1 MLESN
6 NKKNLKNVIIV
17 LLTSCITIVISLIVG
32 FVMPKYLS
40 VDDYAYFR
48 IYSLYIAY
56 AGFFH
61 FGFINGIYLKYGK
74 YDYSELPFEKF
85 RSYTN
90 YLIKQQI
97 KIVIILL
104 SILLIFS
111 NNISFPN
118 KMAFIFIILNIPLI
132 NIQCYFSLVNQFTRR
147 FIIDS
152 YLTWI
157 QSGMKIITL
166 TSIFIWDKNQYIY
179 LLFFTTVTNIVVL
192 IIFGIQNKDIIFGEK
207 IGILNSEV
215 KKIISNGFFIMIS
228 EFMGIIFLGIDSIF
242 INSFFDLRTF
252 GMYSFAVSVI
262 SLMYIFINSASKLI
276 YPYLVRAAKD
286 KLSQY
291 YCTMSDVVIIITTL
305 SLSAFFLIEF
315 IINNFLDKYKHSL
328 DIIFVLLITIIFKTL
343 IWMVCG
349 SYYKV
354 LNLSKEYSKN
364 NVLAMI
370 LAVVLDILAY
380 IVFKDY
386 IYIAIASVVAFIIWY
401 GITDNF
407 FVRKLQVPKKNY
419 INRYVIII
427 LSVLVFIISK
437 NFIWYEGLVIYGV
450 SNIMIIWV
458 FYKELIVKLILQI
471 KKKK

>member
-1 MLESN
+1 MLKN
-6 NKKNLKNVIIV
+6 NENLKNIIIV
-17 LLTSCITIVISLIVG
+17 FVTSCITILISLIIG

-40 VDDYAYFR
+40 IEDYAYFR
-48 IYSLYIAY
+48 IYSLYIGY

-61 FGFINGIYLKYGK
+61 FGFINGVYIKYGD
-74 YDYSELPFEKF
+74 YDYCNLPFEKF
-85 RSYTN
+85 RAYTS
-90 YLIKQQI
+90 YLIRQQVKVI
-97 KIVIILL
+97 IILL
-104 SILLIFS
+104 AVLLLFAK
-111 NNISFPN
+111 NISLQN
-118 KMAFIFIILNIPLI
+118 NMAFMFIIVNIPLI
-132 NIQCYFSLVNQFTRR
+132 NIQCYFSLVNQFTKR
-147 FIIDS
+147 FVIDS
-152 YLTWI
+152 YLIWI
-157 QSGMKIITL
+157 QSVLKILTL
-166 TSIFIWDKNQYIY
+166 TAIFIWDENHYIY
-179 LLFFTTVTNIVVL
+179 LLFFTTVTNVIVL
-192 IIFGIQNKDIIFGEK
+192 IIFGMQNKDIIFGKK
-207 IGILNSEV
+207 IKVLNSEV

-242 INSFFDLRTF
+242 VNSFFDLRTF

-262 SLMYIFINSASKLI
+262 SLMYVFINSVSKLI
-276 YPYLVRAAKD
+276 YPYLVRAAKE

-305 SLSAFFLIEF
+305 SLSAFFVIEF
-315 IINNFLDKYKHSL
+315 IINNFLNKYEQSL
-328 DIIFVLLITIIFKTL
+328 DIIFILFITIIFKTL

-380 IVFKDY
+380 IMFKDY

-437 NFIWYEGLVIYGV
+437 NFIWYEGIVIYGV
-450 SNIMIIWV
+450 SNIMMIWV